1 MTITKQ
7 ELVHWCAGG
16 PKRKSRLSRLLG
28 VTRQLINH
36 WTNGDAVIAEHWQ
49 EDLAIAMRN
58 IELLEREHDAVL
70 RQLAAL
76 REREIILRTA

>member
-16 PKRKSRLSRLLG
+16 PKRKSRLARMLG
-28 VTRQLINH
+28 CNRQLINR
-36 WTNGDAVIAEHWQ
+36 WTTTDTRIAERWQ
-49 EDLAIAMRN
+49 EELRTQMHN
-58 IELLEREHDAVL
+58 IELIERQHAEVV